1 MARSNYHINQEE
13 IAEYLKDLRKLD
25 VMTPAREKEI
35 SKIIQND
42 PSEQQKDDVERE
54 IIEGNLRFVITVAK
68 DYQNQG
74 IPLADLIAEG
84 NYGLLKAINN
94 FDWSRGYRFISYA
107 VWWVKQSILQC
118 LNEHS
123 RTIRLP
129 ANVVQD
135 LQKAK
140 RVLKQEGK
148 ELDAKLQSLPVTFK
162 YDRPINEDGDTIL
175 DLIENKEADNPEDI
189 FQSKESLKLEL
200 KRILNVLDEREKII
214 VVDYF
219 GLTGVPK
226 TLADIGLDFNLTKER
241 VRQIKE
247 KALRKLRNDSETLL
261 DYMD

>member
-1 MARSNYHINQEE
+1 
-13 IAEYLKDLRKLD
+13 
-25 VMTPAREKEI
+25 MTPAREKEI

-42 PSEQQKDDVERE
+42 PTEQQKDDVERE

-189 FQSKESLKLEL
+189 FQTKESLKLEL